1 MWTSRHPPH
10 SHPPF
15 LSQLPSPR
23 AGQLAPSLGHLCA
36 ALGLP
41 ATIVISTKGPPRT
54 NHLPI
59 IHSNQPASPH
69 THPPPS
75 SPPPFIYS
83 GSYTQAGAECVC
95 VCVAHTPFC
104 YPHREAQLGK
114 CAAFIKR
121 TPFSLIKIHRCPF
134 FYSRPQNEM
143 DGWNYCA
150 FFPE

>member
-1 MWTSRHPPH
+1 MWTSRHPPPLPPTLSQPAPLTSGWAAGSLTRASVRCPGTPCYYCDLYKRPPTH
-10 SHPPF
+10 KPSPHYSQQSACLPSHPP
-15 LSQLPSPR
+15 
-23 AGQLAPSLGHLCA
+23 
-36 ALGLP
+36 
-41 ATIVISTKGPPRT
+41 T
-54 NHLPI
+54 
-59 IHSNQPASPH
+59 
-69 THPPPS
+69 PS